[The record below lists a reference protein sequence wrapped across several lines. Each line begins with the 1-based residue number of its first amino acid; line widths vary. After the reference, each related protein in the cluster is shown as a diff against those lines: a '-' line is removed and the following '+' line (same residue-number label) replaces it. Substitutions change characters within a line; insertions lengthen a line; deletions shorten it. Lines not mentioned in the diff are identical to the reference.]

1 MIPTQQAIDHLRPY
15 LTDNR
20 WDLMHDILRQRT
32 RFLTVITEELYR
44 EHNANALLRSCECF
58 GLQEMHVV
66 DNINEFAIHRDMS
79 RGAAKWVDINKHKD
93 IRQCIEGL
101 KNRGYR
107 IAAAHPEA
115 DYTPETLPLDRPL
128 AIMLGTEW
136 HGLSETAFELAD
148 TRVKIPMYGF
158 TESLNVSVSCAVL
171 LQQLNH
177 RLRSQDPS
185 LWQLTS
191 EDFLETLLDWTKKS
205 VKHSEPLLK
214 ALAKEEA
221 S

>member
-1 MIPTQQAIDHLRPY
+1 MISTQQAIDHLRPY

-32 RFLTVITEELYR
+32 RFLTVITEELYKSIMPT
-44 EHNANALLRSCECF
+44 LYRSCECF

-79 RGAAKWVDINKHKD
+79 RGAAKWVEINKHKD
-93 IRQCIEGL
+93 VRQCIEGL
-101 KNRGYR
+101 KNGDTGLLPHIRKPTIR
-107 IAAAHPEA
+107 RKP
-115 DYTPETLPLDRPL
+115 LPLDRPV

-171 LQQLNH
+171 LQRLNH

-205 VKHSEPLLK
+205 VKQ
-214 ALAKEEA
+214 
-221 S
+221 

>member
-1 MIPTQQAIDHLRPY
+1 
-15 LTDNR
+15 
-20 WDLMHDILRQRT
+20 
-32 RFLTVITEELYR
+32 
-44 EHNANALLRSCECF
+44 
-58 GLQEMHVV
+58 
-66 DNINEFAIHRDMS
+66 
-79 RGAAKWVDINKHKD
+79 
-93 IRQCIEGL
+93 
-101 KNRGYR
+101 RGYR

-177 RLRSQDPS
+177 RLRSQDSS

-205 VKHSEPLLK
+205 VKHSGPLLK
-214 ALAKEEA
+214 ALAKEKA